1 MGIGP
6 AQAKRRPETER
17 FWKKA
22 PTIQNPRVGFL
33 QTLRDTKRRSKEMW
47 RSATVSLFKNAAKK
61 FRTIPNPSVVCS
73 SSSQLALISRFQHF
87 STPKPSFLVS
97 QNPRFFSNLSPD
109 IDGDDDSTI
118 ESAICSP
125 SESEDQHF
133 SPISDE
139 NDGTQIEGFEVDLD
153 KSEGFEVDLDKL
165 ESVLSLLQSSG
176 DAVGSLESSFNAMGL
191 SLNEEFVVRVLETP
205 FVPANNLIGF
215 FKWSWKNP
223 GFSVTTRAVDA
234 LVRAVCQSVRRKDTY
249 SLWDLV
255 KEIGEKENGVLNV
268 GILNELIAQFAKL
281 GKGKA
286 GLEVFNAFGEYGC
299 EPNADS
305 YYFTIEALCRRSIFD
320 WALSVCEKML
330 NASSLPDSEKVWNII
345 SWFCK
350 GRKVKD
356 AYLVYLLA
364 KEKNKYPPKT
374 TVNLLIAS
382 LCREDGT
389 ISMAVEMLDDFSGEE
404 CKYAIKPYTAVIRG
418 LCRSKDVD
426 GAKRLLLKM
435 IEAGPP
441 PGNAVF
447 NFVINGLSKAGE
459 MEEAMKMMKLMETR
473 GLKPDVYTYSVI
485 MSGYAHGGMME
496 EACRVLSEAK
506 RNHSK
511 LSPVTYHTLIRGY
524 CKLEQF
530 DKAVELLG
538 EMKEHGVQPNTDE
551 YNKLIQSLCLKAL
564 DWQTAEKLLEEMKQN
579 GLHLSGIT
587 RGLIRAVKELEEEG
601 RATEELRVEA

>member
-1 MGIGP
+1 
-6 AQAKRRPETER
+6 
-17 FWKKA
+17 
-22 PTIQNPRVGFL
+22 
-33 QTLRDTKRRSKEMW
+33 MW

-374 TVNLLIAS
+374 TVNFLIAS

-404 CKYAIKPYTAVIRG
+404 RKYAIKPYTAVIRG

-459 MEEAMKMMKLMETR
+459 MEEAMKMNLNNLTR
-473 GLKPDVYTYSVI
+473 
-485 MSGYAHGGMME
+485 
-496 EACRVLSEAK
+496 R
-506 RNHSK
+506 
-511 LSPVTYHTLIRGY
+511 
-524 CKLEQF
+524 
-530 DKAVELLG
+530 VELLG

-579 GLHLSGIT
+579 GLHLNGIT